1 MGYNHAKSLRQWQQ
15 WKEQEEKI
23 LRELNVDEKLIKQ
36 LREYDWNIFKKE
48 RSI

>member
-15 WKEQEEKI
+15 GKEQEEKR

-48 RSI
+48 R